1 MLVLPDIRP
10 LARRDI
16 QLVLK
21 ERFLLLEGQFK
32 NR

>member
-1 MLVLPDIRP
+1 MLVFPEIVP

-21 ERFLLLEGQFK
+21 ELFLLFKGQFK